1 MKTGPFP
8 HGGNVRA
15 LAAACGRD
23 PADILDASASL
34 NPLGPPPWLRDVI
47 SAGVSDLVHYP
58 DPDSTELI
66 HAAAARYGAPAA
78 HFVAGNGTSELLFTL
93 PRCTGLA
100 RAVIPSPA
108 YADYA
113 TACHKAG
120 MDVRRLPGSELDGFA
135 LHIDRI
141 EAVLRSPSMVVIA
154 SPANP
159 TGVVAR
165 AADIV
170 ALADRHPQSL
180 FVVDEAFADFVPDFA
195 SLAGERPHN
204 VAVLL
209 SLTKSFAV
217 PGLRLGLLAASPDL
231 ADWVRRTLP
240 PWSVSTLAQAVGARA
255 LADTGY
261 LEASRRALVPLRAAL
276 AAGMAGLGLT
286 VFPGAANF
294 LLTRLS
300 MAGPS
305 APEVCRRMLA
315 EHGVALRDC
324 SNFSGL
330 TDRYLRIA
338 VRPPAET
345 ERILD
350 GLARVLDACPV
361 PATRPKRPTPALM
374 LQGTASNAGKSVLA
388 AGICRLLARAGYR
401 VAPFKSQ
408 NMSLNSGVTAGGLE
422 MGRAQIVQARA
433 CRLAPDARMNPILLK
448 PTSDLG
454 SQVIVLGKPVGT
466 MRVGEYIAYKPTAFA
481 AAKDAYDALA
491 AEADVMV
498 IEGAGSPAEVNLKA
512 HDIVNMAMARH
523 AGARVLLAADIDRGG
538 AYAGLL
544 GTMECLDETER
555 GMVAGYILN
564 RFRGDA
570 SLLAPANA
578 FLRQRTGRDVLAV
591 VPYLAALGLPEEDSV
606 TFKDGGTL
614 PETPPDDA
622 TLLDIAVIDLPHV
635 SNFTDCDALAVE
647 ADVRVRRV
655 TAAARLGRPDAVIL
669 PGSKNTLAD
678 LAWLRESGL
687 ADGILALAAQGTT
700 EVVGICAGLQMLGL
714 AVRDPL
720 GLESGRGEA
729 AGLGLLALETTLAA
743 EKTLTLTRAVHAATA
758 LPLTGYEIH
767 HGVTTP
773 REGLAVAVRR
783 ADGAPVGYARPN
795 GPDGPHGAAGAVWGA
810 YLHGLFDADAF
821 RRAFC
826 NGLRS
831 RRGLAP
837 IGRPAVYDI
846 EPALDRLAD
855 ALEASLGLA
864 AVVRLLGL

>member
-1 MKTGPFP
+1 VSNQSFP

-15 LAAACGRD
+15 LAAASGRD
-23 PADILDASASL
+23 PSDILDASASL
-34 NPLGPPPWLRDVI
+34 NPLGPPPWLRDVL
-47 SAGVSDLVHYP
+47 SAAVSDLVHYP
-58 DPDSTELI
+58 DPEATALI
-66 HAAAARYGAPAA
+66 AAAVARYGAPAS
-78 HFVAGNGTSELLFTL
+78 HFVAGNGTSELLFAL

-108 YADYA
+108 YTDYGV
-113 TACHKAG
+113 ACHKAG

-159 TGVVAR
+159 TG
-165 AADIV
+165 
-170 ALADRHPQSL
+170 ALADAAAIVDMAGRHPQSL
-180 FVVDEAFADFVPDFA
+180 FVVDEAFADFVPDFT

-240 PWSVSTLAQAVGARA
+240 PWSVNAMAQAVGARA
-255 LADTGY
+255 LADADF
-261 LEASRRALVPLRAAL
+261 LETTRRALPPLRDKL
-276 AAGMAGLGLT
+276 AAGLAGLGLT

-294 LLTRLS
+294 LLARLA
-300 MAGPS
+300 MTGPN

-324 SNFSGL
+324 TNFSGL
-330 TDRYLRIA
+330 SDRYLRIA
-338 VRPPAET
+338 VRPEAET
-345 ERILD
+345 GRILD
-350 GLARVLDACPV
+350 GLATVLAACPM
-361 PATRPKRPTPALM
+361 PASRPKKRRAPALM
-374 LQGTASNAGKSVLA
+374 LQGTASNAGKSVLT
-388 AGICRLLARAGYR
+388 AGLCRLLARAGYN

-408 NMSLNSGVTAGGLE
+408 NMSLNSGVTADGLE

-466 MRVGEYIAYKPTAFA
+466 MRVGEYIQYKPTAFA

-491 AEADVMV
+491 AAADVMV

-544 GTMECLDETER
+544 GTMECLPEDER
-555 GMVAGYILN
+555 AFVAGYVLN

-570 SLLAPANA
+570 TLLAPANA
-578 FLRQRTGRDVLAV
+578 FLRERTGRDVLGV
-591 VPYLAALGLPEEDSV
+591 VPYLPDLGLPEEDSV
-606 TFKDGGTL
+606 TFKDGGAL
-614 PETPPDDA
+614 PETPPTEA
-622 TLLDIAVIDLPHV
+622 GFLDIAVIDLPHV
-635 SNFTDCDALAVE
+635 SNFTDLDAFAAE
-647 ADVRVRRV
+647 ADVRVRRA
-655 TAAARLGRPDAVIL
+655 TTAARLGRPDAVII

-678 LAWLRESGL
+678 LAWLRKSGL
-687 ADGILALAAQGTT
+687 AAEIAALAATGKT
-700 EVVGICAGLQMLGL
+700 EVVGICAGLQMLGETV
-714 AVRDPL
+714 ADPL

-729 AGLGLLALETTLAA
+729 AGLGLLPLATSLAADKTLA
-743 EKTLTLTRAVHAATA
+743 LTNAVHESTG
-758 LPLTGYEIH
+758 LPLRGYEIH

-773 REGLAVAVRR
+773 RDGLAVAVRR
-783 ADGAPVGYARPN
+783 EGGDPMGYARSDAP
-795 GPDGPHGAAGAVWGA
+795 VWGA
-810 YLHGLFDADAF
+810 YLHGIFDADGY

-826 NGLRS
+826 DGLRR
-831 RRGLAP
+831 RRGLEPMTRLTA
-837 IGRPAVYDI
+837 YDI

-855 ALEASLGLA
+855 VIEASLGLA
-864 AVVRLLGL
+864 TVRRLLEL

>member
-1 MKTGPFP
+1 VNNPSFP

-15 LAAACGRD
+15 LAAACNRD

-34 NPLGPPPWLRDVI
+34 NPLGPPPWLRDVL

-58 DPDSTELI
+58 DPDATALI
-66 HAAAARYGAPAA
+66 HAAAARYSAPAS

-113 TACHKAG
+113 AACHKAG

-135 LHIDRI
+135 LHTDRI
-141 EAVLRSPSMVVIA
+141 EAVLRSPSMVIIA

-159 TGVVAR
+159 TGVVAD
-165 AADIV
+165 AAAIV
-170 ALADRHPQSL
+170 AMAGRHPQSL
-180 FVVDEAFADFVPDFA
+180 FVVDEAFADFVPGFA

-209 SLTKSFAV
+209 SLTKNFAV

-231 ADWVRRTLP
+231 ADWVRRSLP
-240 PWSVSTLAQAVGARA
+240 PWSVGSLAQAVGVRA
-255 LADTGY
+255 LADADY
-261 LEASRRALVPLRAAL
+261 LEASRRALPPLREAL
-276 AAGMAGLGLT
+276 AAGLAALGLT

-294 LLTRLS
+294 LLARLS

-305 APEVCRRMLA
+305 APEVCQRMLA

-330 TDRYLRIA
+330 TDRYLRLA
-338 VRPPAET
+338 VRPLGET
-345 ERILD
+345 GRILD
-350 GLARVLDACPV
+350 GLAQVLDACPM
-361 PATRPKRPTPALM
+361 PQARPRRPTPALM
-374 LQGTASNAGKSVLA
+374 LQGTASNAGKSVLT
-388 AGICRLLARAGYR
+388 AGICRLLTRAGYR

-408 NMSLNSGVTAGGLE
+408 NMSLNSGVTADGLE

-433 CRLAPDARMNPILLK
+433 CRLAPDARMNPVLLK

-466 MRVGEYIAYKPTAFA
+466 MRVGEYISYKPTAFA
-481 AAKDAYDALA
+481 AAKAAYDALA
-491 AEADVMV
+491 ATVDVMV

-523 AGARVLLAADIDRGG
+523 ARARVLLAADIDRGG

-544 GTMECLDETER
+544 GTMECLPEDER
-555 GMVAGYILN
+555 AMVAGYILN

-578 FLRQRTGRDVLAV
+578 LLRERTGCEVLAV
-591 VPYLAALGLPEEDSV
+591 VPYLPGLGLPEEDSV
-606 TFKDGGTL
+606 TFKDGGSL
-614 PETPPDDA
+614 PETLPDDA
-622 TLLDIAVIDLPHV
+622 TLVDIAVIDLPHG

-647 ADVRVRRV
+647 GDVRVRRV
-655 TAAARLGRPDAVIL
+655 TSAARLGRPDAVII

-678 LAWLRESGL
+678 LAWLVDSGL
-687 ADGILALAAQGTT
+687 AAALSALAADGKT
-700 EVVGICAGLQMLGL
+700 EVVGLCAGLQMLGQT
-714 AVRDPL
+714 VSDPL

-729 AGLGLLALETTLAA
+729 AGLGLLSLHTTLVA
-743 EKTLTLTRAVHAATA
+743 EKTLTLTRAVHAATG

-767 HGVTTP
+767 HGVTTAAGDALP
-773 REGLAVAVRR
+773 VAVTRQ
-783 ADGAPVGYARPN
+783 DGAPIGYARSDIP
-795 GPDGPHGAAGAVWGA
+795 VWGA

-826 NGLRS
+826 DGLRQ

-837 IGRPAVYDI
+837 VGRLAVYDI

>member
-1 MKTGPFP
+1 MSNQSFP
-8 HGGNVRA
+8 HGGNRRA
-15 LAAACGRD
+15 LAAASGRD
-23 PADILDASASL
+23 PSDILDASASI
-34 NPLGPPPWLRDVI
+34 NPLGPPPWLRDVL
-47 SAGVSDLVHYP
+47 SAAVSELVHYP
-58 DPDSTELI
+58 DPEATALI
-66 HAAAARYGAPAA
+66 AAAVARYNAPAS
-78 HFVAGNGTSELLFTL
+78 HFVAGNGTSELLFAL

-108 YADYA
+108 YADYGV
-113 TACHKAG
+113 ACHKAG

-159 TGVVAR
+159 TG
-165 AADIV
+165 
-170 ALADRHPQSL
+170 ALADAAAIVDMAGRHPQSL
-180 FVVDEAFADFVPDFA
+180 FLVDEAFADFVPDFT

-240 PWSVSTLAQAVGARA
+240 PWSVNAMAQAVGARA
-255 LADTGY
+255 LADADY
-261 LEASRRALVPLRAAL
+261 LAATRRALPPLRDKL
-276 AAGMAGLGLT
+276 AAGLAGLGLT

-294 LLTRLS
+294 LLARLA
-300 MAGPS
+300 MTGPN
-305 APEVCRRMLA
+305 APEVCQKMLA

-330 TDRYLRIA
+330 TDRYLRLA
-338 VRPPAET
+338 VRPEAET

-350 GLARVLDACPV
+350 GLAHVLAACPV
-361 PATRPKRPTPALM
+361 PGARPKRRAPALM
-374 LQGTASNAGKSVLA
+374 LQGTASNAGKSVLT
-388 AGICRLLARAGYR
+388 AGICRLLARAGYK

-408 NMSLNSGVTAGGLE
+408 NMSLNSGVTADGLE

-466 MRVGEYIAYKPTAFA
+466 MRVGEYIQYKPTAFA

-491 AEADVMV
+491 AAADVMV

-523 AGARVLLAADIDRGG
+523 AGARVLIAADIDRGG

-544 GTMECLDETER
+544 GTMECLPEDER
-555 GMVAGYILN
+555 ALVAGYVLN

-570 SLLAPANA
+570 ALLAPANA
-578 FLRQRTGRDVLAV
+578 FLRARTGRDVLGV
-591 VPYLAALGLPEEDSV
+591 VPFLANLGLPEEDSV
-606 TFKDGGTL
+606 TFKGGGAL
-614 PETPPDDA
+614 PETPPTEA
-622 TLLDIAVIDLPHV
+622 GLLDIAVVDLPHV
-635 SNFTDCDALAVE
+635 SNFTDLDAFAVE
-647 ADVRVRRV
+647 ADVRVRRA
-655 TAAARLGRPDAVIL
+655 TTAARLGRPDAVII

-678 LAWLRESGL
+678 LAWLRTSGL
-687 ADGILALAAQGTT
+687 AAAIAALAATGKT
-700 EVVGICAGLQMLGL
+700 EVVGICAGLQMLGETV
-714 AVRDPL
+714 ADPL

-729 AGLGLLALETTLAA
+729 AGLGLLPL
-743 EKTLTLTRAVHAATA
+743 ATA
-758 LPLTGYEIH
+758 LAAHKTLALTNAVHEPTGLPLHGYEIH

-773 REGLAVAVRR
+773 RDGLAVAVRR
-783 ADGAPVGYARPN
+783 QDGEPMGYARSDAP
-795 GPDGPHGAAGAVWGA
+795 VWGA
-810 YLHGLFDADAF
+810 YLHGIFDADAF
-821 RRAFC
+821 RRTFC
-826 NGLRS
+826 DGLRR
-831 RRGLAP
+831 RRGLE
-837 IGRPAVYDI
+837 PATRLTAYDI

-855 ALEASLGLA
+855 AIEASLGLDA
-864 AVVRLLGL
+864 LTQLLGL

>member
-1 MKTGPFP
+1 MQQQSFP
-8 HGGNVRA
+8 HGGNLRA
-15 LAAACGRD
+15 LAAAGGRD
-23 PADILDASASL
+23 PADILDASASI

-47 SAGVSDLVHYP
+47 SAAVSDLVHYP
-58 DPDSTELI
+58 DPDATALI
-66 HAAAARYGAPAA
+66 NAAAARYGAPAS

-135 LHIDRI
+135 LHIDRV

-159 TGVVAR
+159 TGALANV
-165 AADIV
+165 ADIV

-195 SLAGERPHN
+195 SLAGDRPHN

-231 ADWVRRTLP
+231 ADWVRRSLP
-240 PWSVSTLAQAVGARA
+240 PWSVGTLAQAVGIRA
-255 LADTGY
+255 LADADY
-261 LEASRRALVPLRAAL
+261 LEASRRALPPLREAL
-276 AAGMAGLGLT
+276 AAGLAALGLT
-286 VFPGAANF
+286 VFPSAANF
-294 LLTRLS
+294 LLARLS
-300 MAGPS
+300 LTGPN

-345 ERILD
+345 RRILD
-350 GLARVLDACPV
+350 GLAAVLDACPI
-361 PATRPKRPTPALM
+361 PATRPKRQTPALM
-374 LQGTASNAGKSVLA
+374 LQGTASNAGKSVLT

-408 NMSLNSGVTAGGLE
+408 NMSLNSGVTAAGLE

-466 MRVGEYIAYKPTAFA
+466 MRVGEYINYKPTAFA
-481 AAKDAYDALA
+481 AAKAAYDALA
-491 AEADVMV
+491 ATVDVMV

-544 GTMECLDETER
+544 GTMECLAEDER
-555 GMVAGYILN
+555 AMVAGYILN

-570 SLLAPANA
+570 GLLAPAND

-591 VPYLAALGLPEEDSV
+591 VPYLANLGLPEEDSV
-606 TFKDGGTL
+606 TFKDGAIL
-614 PETPPDDA
+614 PETLPDNA
-622 TLLDIAVIDLPHV
+622 TLVDIAVIDLPHV

-647 ADVRVRRV
+647 GDVRVRRV
-655 TAAARLGRPDAVIL
+655 TAAARLGRPDAVIV

-678 LAWLRESGL
+678 LAWLVDSGL
-687 ADGILALAAQGTT
+687 AAAITALAAEGKT
-700 EVVGICAGLQMLGL
+700 EVVGLCAGLQMLGQT
-714 AVRDPL
+714 VSDPL

-729 AGLGLLALETTLAA
+729 AGLGLLPLQTTLVA
-743 EKTLTLTRAVHAATA
+743 EKTLTLTRAVHAATG
-758 LPLTGYEIH
+758 LPLSGYEIH
-767 HGVTTP
+767 HGVTTAGD
-773 REGLAVAVRR
+773 GLPVAVSR
-783 ADGAPVGYARPN
+783 ADGAPIGYA
-795 GPDGPHGAAGAVWGA
+795 GADGLVWGA
-810 YLHGLFDADAF
+810 YLHGIFDADAF
-821 RRAFC
+821 RRAFLD
-826 NGLRS
+826 GLRS

-855 ALEASLGLA
+855 TLEASLGLA

>member
-1 MKTGPFP
+1 MLPSDT
-8 HGGNVRA
+8 HGGNLRA
-15 LAAACGRD
+15 LAAAGGRD
-23 PADILDASASL
+23 PADILDASASI

-47 SAGVSDLVHYP
+47 SAAVSDLVHYP
-58 DPDSTELI
+58 DPDATALI
-66 HAAAARYGAPAA
+66 NAAAARYGAPAS

-135 LHIDRI
+135 LHIDRV

-159 TGVVAR
+159 TGALANV
-165 AADIV
+165 ADIV

-180 FVVDEAFADFVPDFA
+180 FVVDEAFADFVPEFA

-231 ADWVRRTLP
+231 ADWVRRSLP
-240 PWSVSTLAQAVGARA
+240 PWSVGTLAQAVGIRA
-255 LADTGY
+255 LADAGY
-261 LEASRRALVPLRAAL
+261 LEAGRRALPPLREAL
-276 AAGMAGLGLT
+276 AAGLAALGLT
-286 VFPGAANF
+286 VFPSAANF
-294 LLTRLS
+294 LLARLS
-300 MAGPS
+300 LAGPN

-345 ERILD
+345 RRILD
-350 GLARVLDACPV
+350 GLAAVLDACPI
-361 PATRPKRPTPALM
+361 PASRPKRQTPALM
-374 LQGTASNAGKSVLA
+374 LQGTASNAGKSVLT

-408 NMSLNSGVTAGGLE
+408 NMSLNSGVTAASLE

-466 MRVGEYIAYKPTAFA
+466 MRVGEYINYKPTAFA
-481 AAKDAYDALA
+481 AAKEAYDALA
-491 AEADVMV
+491 ASVDVMV

-544 GTMECLDETER
+544 GTMECLAEDER
-555 GMVAGYILN
+555 ALVAGYILN

-570 SLLAPANA
+570 GLLAPAND

-591 VPYLAALGLPEEDSV
+591 VPYLANLGLPEEDSV
-606 TFKDGGTL
+606 TFKDGAIL
-614 PETPPDDA
+614 PETLPGEA
-622 TLLDIAVIDLPHV
+622 TLVDIAVIDLPHV

-647 ADVRVRRV
+647 GDVRVRRV
-655 TAAARLGRPDAVIL
+655 TAAARLGRPDAVIV

-678 LAWLRESGL
+678 LAWLTDSGL
-687 ADGILALAAQGTT
+687 AAAITALAAAGKT
-700 EVVGICAGLQMLGL
+700 EVVGLCAGLQMLGQT
-714 AVRDPL
+714 VSDPL

-729 AGLGLLALETTLAA
+729 AGLGLLPLRTTLVA
-743 EKTLTLTRAVHAATA
+743 EKTLTLTRAVHAATG
-758 LPLTGYEIH
+758 LPLSGYEIH
-767 HGVTTP
+767 HGVTTAGD
-773 REGLAVAVRR
+773 GLPVAVSR
-783 ADGAPVGYARPN
+783 ADGAPIGYA
-795 GPDGPHGAAGAVWGA
+795 GADGLVWGA
-810 YLHGLFDADAF
+810 YLHGIFDADAF
-821 RRAFC
+821 RRAFLD
-826 NGLRS
+826 GLRT

-855 ALEASLGLA
+855 TLEASLGLA